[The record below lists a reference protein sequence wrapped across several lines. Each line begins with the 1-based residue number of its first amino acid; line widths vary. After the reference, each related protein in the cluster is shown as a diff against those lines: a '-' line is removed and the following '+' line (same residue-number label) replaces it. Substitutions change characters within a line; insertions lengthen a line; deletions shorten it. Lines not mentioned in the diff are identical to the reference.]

1 MSSTHKDGDGMSDTS
16 NDQRVAIVTGGARGI
31 GAAITTNLARAGVHV
46 AAGYSANREAADELA
61 GKLIAEGASVSVHQG
76 NVGSPEDCQRV
87 AGEVLE
93 LKGRID
99 HLVNNA
105 GITVDKTMRKMT
117 VDDWH
122 AVLRINLSGAFYM
135 SKAVLE
141 TMIERGFGRIVNI
154 SSLIGQTGGIGQA
167 NYAASKSGLFGLS
180 QSLAQEVARKGI
192 TVNCVA
198 PGFVDTEMVA
208 AVPEEVLAKLLKG
221 VPVGRLGQA
230 SEIARAVAFLVDDDA
245 GYITGS
251 VISVNGGLD
260 M

>member
-1 MSSTHKDGDGMSDTS
+1 MSEHT
-16 NDQRVAIVTGGARGI
+16 NEQRVAIVTGGARGI
-31 GAAITTNLARAGVHV
+31 GAAITTNLARSGVHV
-46 AAGYSANREAADELA
+46 AAGYSSHREAADELA
-61 GKLIAEGASVSVHQG
+61 AKLIAEGASVSVHQG
-76 NVGSPEDCQRV
+76 NVGSPEDCLRV

-105 GITVDKTMRKMT
+105 GITVDKTMRRMS

-135 SKAVLE
+135 TKAVLE

-208 AVPEEVLAKLLKG
+208 ALPEEVLAKLLKG

>member
-1 MSSTHKDGDGMSDTS
+1 MSDQS
-16 NDQRVAIVTGGARGI
+16 NDQRVAIVTGGTRGI
-31 GAAITTNLARAGVHV
+31 GAAITTALARSGVHV
-46 AAGYSANREAADELA
+46 AAGYNSNAQAAEELA
-61 GKLIAEGASVSVHQG
+61 GKLGAEGASVSVHQG
-76 NVGSPEDCQRV
+76 NVGEPGDCTRV
-87 AGEVLE
+87 VGEVLE
-93 LKGRID
+93 ARGRVDYLI
-99 HLVNNA
+99 NNA
-105 GITVDKTMRKMT
+105 GITVDKTMRRMT

-122 AVLRINLSGAFYM
+122 AVLRINLSGSFYM
-135 SKAVLE
+135 AKAVLDH
-141 TMIERGFGRIVNI
+141 MLERGFGRIVNI
-154 SSLIGQTGGIGQA
+154 SSTIGQTGGIGQA
-167 NYAASKSGLFGLS
+167 NYAASKSGLFGLT

-198 PGFVDTEMVA
+198 PGYIETEMVA

-230 SEIARAVAFLVDDDA
+230 SEIARAVQFLVDDGA